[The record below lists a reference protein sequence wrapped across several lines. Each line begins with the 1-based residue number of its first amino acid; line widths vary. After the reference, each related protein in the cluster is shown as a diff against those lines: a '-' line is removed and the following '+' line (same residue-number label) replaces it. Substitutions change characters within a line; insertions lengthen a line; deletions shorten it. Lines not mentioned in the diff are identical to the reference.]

1 MAIEI
6 TVGEKEAQAAGI
18 DPNSPPDIVI
28 DIKGPVFT
36 IKLDA
41 RKTLDNNI
49 IVYDHRFFNVVFVP
63 FKNKILTMPKP
74 HVNRDT
80 YSMQSDYLTHLESK
94 GAIQPGTT
102 MWKICMLIRP
112 MMRQLHM
119 VKSHR
124 RLKKAHYQAHTANL
138 TA

>member
-74 HVNRDT
+74 HV
-80 YSMQSDYLTHLESK
+80 
-94 GAIQPGTT
+94 T